1 MNRIE
6 SLFIKAKKE
15 NRKIFTAFLSMGYP
29 TLELSE
35 KAVETL
41 IENGADIIEFGIPFS
56 DPMADGPVI
65 RKAAEQALKNGVTF
79 EKILESAKRLRK
91 KYPETPLVL
100 FSYYNILFSRG
111 TEKAAEMAADAGF
124 DAVLAVDLPLEERDE
139 FLSPLKKHGLTIVPL
154 IAPATPPER
163 IAKIAKGVEE
173 SFLYV
178 ITVNGVT
185 GTRNELPEGLEER
198 LNTIRTETG
207 MPILAGFGVSKPEHA
222 ALISK
227 ASDGFIIGSAIE
239 KILLDHPDESAL
251 PILAE
256 FTRSFKVLPA

>member
-79 EKILESAKRLRK
+79 E
-91 KYPETPLVL
+91 
-100 FSYYNILFSRG
+100 
-111 TEKAAEMAADAGF
+111 
-124 DAVLAVDLPLEERDE
+124 
-139 FLSPLKKHGLTIVPL
+139 
-154 IAPATPPER
+154 
-163 IAKIAKGVEE
+163 
-173 SFLYV
+173 
-178 ITVNGVT
+178 
-185 GTRNELPEGLEER
+185 
-198 LNTIRTETG
+198 
-207 MPILAGFGVSKPEHA
+207 
-222 ALISK
+222 
-227 ASDGFIIGSAIE
+227 IGRA
-239 KILLDHPDESAL
+239 H
-251 PILAE
+251 
-256 FTRSFKVLPA
+256 V